1 MGKRYRSLE
10 QDKDLAQYTQHAGYN
25 EVTKKPYVEIKKNG
39 EHYCYIPWEVWK
51 K

>member
-1 MGKRYRSLE
+1 MSRIHSEEER
-10 QDKDLAQYTQHAGYN
+10 KDLAQYTQHAGYN

-39 EHYCYIPWEVWK
+39 EHYCYMPWEVWK